1 MCSGGYSRTPTSAC
15 TTAARSV
22 RTRRFVFAS
31 VQTLAGQLAS
41 FDADEFDYIVIDEF
55 HHAAA
60 PSYRRVIDHFA
71 PKFLLG
77 LTATPDRMD
86 GADLLA
92 LCGDN
97 LVYECDLVEG
107 IRRSE
112 LVPFR
117 YWGVPD
123 SVDFEPIPWRNGRF
137 EPEMLAQAV
146 ETQER
151 AQRALEEW
159 SDRRGQRTLAFCV
172 STSHADFM
180 AGYFEAN
187 GVRAAAVHSGPTSAP
202 RHASLDELKDGRL
215 EVVFAVDLFN
225 EGLDAPHVDTVLML
239 RPTESPVVFL
249 QQLGRGLRTSPGKE
263 HLVVVDF
270 IGNHRSFLL
279 KPRTLLSLG
288 QRTVPSTAAV
298 VAALETGEFGLP
310 PGCSVD
316 YQLEVVDTLR
326 RLSAARGRSAIE
338 EYCRSY
344 YEEEGVRPSAA
355 QTFHAGYNPAS
366 VRARHGGWFGYL
378 RDLGITSDQETRVV
392 EAAGEVL
399 DGLESEQINKSYKL
413 VLLRALLH
421 DGALRTGA
429 SVDRLAETSRA
440 LIAGDPRLVRDVTSK
455 EIPDLAG
462 GVTGGMGGVLAAV
475 ARRGLGRRTPRHA
488 WSMVPHRRRPTRAD
502 LSGSPRVRGHI

>member
-1 MCSGGYSRTPTSAC
+1 MRRSTPRGRNSGACCSSLIARRSSGRAETCSGGYSRMPTSGC

-22 RTRRFVFAS
+22 PTRDSCSRAFRRLPAS
-31 VQTLAGQLAS
+31 STS
-41 FDADEFDYIVIDEF
+41 FDAEEFDYIVIDEF

-159 SDRRGQRTLAFCV
+159 GDRRGQRTLAFCV

-187 GVRAAAVHSGPTSAP
+187 GIRAVAVHSGPTSAP
-202 RHASLDELKDGRL
+202 RHASLDELRDGR
-215 EVVFAVDLFN
+215 
-225 EGLDAPHVDTVLML
+225 
-239 RPTESPVVFL
+239 
-249 QQLGRGLRTSPGKE
+249 
-263 HLVVVDF
+263 
-270 IGNHRSFLL
+270 
-279 KPRTLLSLG
+279 
-288 QRTVPSTAAV
+288 
-298 VAALETGEFGLP
+298 
-310 PGCSVD
+310 
-316 YQLEVVDTLR
+316 
-326 RLSAARGRSAIE
+326 ARGR
-338 EYCRSY
+338 
-344 YEEEGVRPSAA
+344 
-355 QTFHAGYNPAS
+355 
-366 VRARHGGWFGYL
+366 L
-378 RDLGITSDQETRVV
+378 
-392 EAAGEVL
+392 
-399 DGLESEQINKSYKL
+399 
-413 VLLRALLH
+413 
-421 DGALRTGA
+421 
-429 SVDRLAETSRA
+429 
-440 LIAGDPRLVRDVTSK
+440 
-455 EIPDLAG
+455 
-462 GVTGGMGGVLAAV
+462 
-475 ARRGLGRRTPRHA
+475 
-488 WSMVPHRRRPTRAD
+488 RRRPLQRGTRRAARRHGAD
-502 LSGSPRVRGHI
+502 ASTHRVAGRVPTAARSRTSHVAGQGAPGCRRLHRQPPQLPAQAADPA